1 MTNTYGKTC
10 MERHVWK
17 DMYGKTCME
26 RHVWK
31 DIKNQRIK
39 DIRSLFVFQY
49 K

>member
-1 MTNTYGKTC
+1 

-31 DIKNQRIK
+31 DMKNQRIK
-39 DIRSLFVFQY
+39 DIRSLFVF
-49 K
+49 